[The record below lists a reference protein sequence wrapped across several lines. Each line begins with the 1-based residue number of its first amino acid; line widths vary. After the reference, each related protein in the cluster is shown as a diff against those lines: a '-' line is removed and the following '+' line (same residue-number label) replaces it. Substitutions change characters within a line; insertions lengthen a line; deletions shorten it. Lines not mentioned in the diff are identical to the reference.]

1 MDPSVAAEA
10 AKCLGLQGKESR
22 DVAEGLT
29 GGPVVLG
36 VIRGGNAR
44 DVAAKVINNTPRFGF
59 PGVIYFQ

>member
-1 MDPSVAAEA
+1 M
-10 AKCLGLQGKESR
+10 
-22 DVAEGLT
+22 AEGLT